1 MKDWKEALRRLHL
14 PLRRK
19 QSGAA
24 RGYHPYRG
32 GRQPVRWFVWLLWAI
47 VPAACTG
54 LIWTISH
61 KSAAAGAFL
70 RSAAQT
76 VAACLSRTTGLLPIP
91 VNEWLI
97 GGVVV
102 WVLYRL
108 ISGIIRRRWETLA
121 RGVCRL
127 VFFASLC
134 VFLFMSLFMV
144 QHSAPA
150 LADRLGLKVGL
161 YSQAQLEEFGY
172 YAAEQVNHLAEQ
184 VSRNDEGDCEFG
196 SFRAL
201 SQAVQAEY
209 ETLAADCPVFDVPR
223 PGPVKQSLLGG
234 RIMSLVDLAGY
245 YFPWTGESI
254 VSSDVVDSHIPF
266 DIAHERA
273 HALGLGPEAECNFAA
288 WLTLKDSTDVRLQY
302 SAWFNAYI
310 YVSNALYRQDREASA
325 ALAQTLCDPV
335 RHDIQVL
342 NASLARF
349 EGPLNRAGNA
359 INNAYIKSTGQPDGV
374 RSYGKV
380 VDLLLAYYL
389 AQ

>member
-150 LADRLGLKVGL
+150 LADRLGLKVEL

-172 YAAEQVNHLAEQ
+172 YAAEQVNRLAEQ
-184 VSRNDEGDCEFG
+184 VSRNDEGDCDFG

>member
-1 MKDWKEALRRLHL
+1 MKDWKESLRRLHL
-14 PLRRK
+14 RLRRK

-47 VPAACTG
+47 VPAVCTG

-61 KSAAAGAFL
+61 KSAAAGVFL

-76 VAACLSRTTGLLPIP
+76 VAACLSRVTGLLPVP
-91 VNEWLI
+91 VNEWII

-108 ISGIIRRRWETLA
+108 ISGILRRRWETLA
-121 RGVCRL
+121 RGACRL

-150 LADRLGLKVGL
+150 LADRLGLEVEL

-172 YAAEQVNHLAEQ
+172 YAAEQVNRLAER
-184 VSRNDEGDCEFG
+184 VSRNAGGDCDFG

-201 SQAVQAEY
+201 SQAVEAEY

-288 WLTLKDSTDVRLQY
+288 WLALKDSTDARLQY

-325 ALAQTLCDPV
+325 ALAQTLCDPA

-342 NASLARF
+342 NTSLARF

>member
-1 MKDWKEALRRLHL
+1 MKDWKESLRRLHL
-14 PLRRK
+14 RLRRK

-47 VPAACTG
+47 VPAVCTG
-54 LIWTISH
+54 LIWMISH

-76 VAACLSRTTGLLPIP
+76 VAACISRITGLLPIP

-108 ISGIIRRRWETLA
+108 ISGILRRRWETLA
-121 RGVCRL
+121 RGACRL

-150 LADRLGLKVGL
+150 LADRLGLEVEL

-172 YAAEQVNHLAEQ
+172 YAAEQVNRLAEQ
-184 VSRNDEGDCEFG
+184 VSRNDGGDCDFG

-201 SQAVQAEY
+201 SQAVEAEY

-223 PGPVKQSLLGG
+223 PGPVKRSLLGG

-288 WLTLKDSTDVRLQY
+288 WLALKDSADVRLQY

-325 ALAQTLCDPV
+325 ALAQTLCDPA

-342 NASLARF
+342 NTSLARF

>member
-1 MKDWKEALRRLHL
+1 MKDWKESLRRLHL
-14 PLRRK
+14 RLRRK

-47 VPAACTG
+47 VPAVCTG

-76 VAACLSRTTGLLPIP
+76 VAACLSRVTGLLPVP
-91 VNEWLI
+91 VNEWII

-102 WVLYRL
+102 WILYRL
-108 ISGIIRRRWETLA
+108 ISGILRRRWETLA
-121 RGVCRL
+121 RGACRL

-150 LADRLGLKVGL
+150 LADRLGLEVEL

-172 YAAEQVNHLAEQ
+172 YAAEQVNRLAEQ
-184 VSRNDEGDCEFG
+184 VSRNAGGDCEFG

-201 SQAVQAEY
+201 SQAVEAEY
-209 ETLAADCPVFDVPR
+209 ETLATDCPVFDVPR

-288 WLTLKDSTDVRLQY
+288 WLALKDSADARLQY

-325 ALAQTLCDPV
+325 ALARTLCDSA

-342 NASLARF
+342 NTSLARF